1 LPAPFRFDRRFDFAV
16 SPETF
21 WETASRTDSYTQW
34 WSWLREF
41 DSEGLRDGAHTEC
54 VIQAPL
60 PYALRVAIDVERVV
74 PNERVDTQVTGDLEG
89 PARLEVT
96 PTTSGCSARLAWLLE
111 LREPRLRR
119 FAIVA
124 RPVLGWAH
132 DRIIG
137 MGVHQFERVA
147 LSDAAPPG

>member
-1 LPAPFRFDRRFDFAV
+1 VPEPFHYDHRFEFAV

-21 WETASRTDSYTQW
+21 WATIARTDSYPQW
-34 WSWLREF
+34 WGWMRKFES
-41 DSEGLRDGAHTEC
+41 DGLRDGGHTEC

-74 PNERVDTQVTGDLEG
+74 PLERVETRVTGDLEG

-96 PTTSGCSARLAWLLE
+96 PTPDGCAARLVWSLD
-111 LREPRLRR
+111 LREPWLRR
-119 FAIVA
+119 FALVG

-132 DRIIG
+132 DRIISI
-137 MGVHQFERVA
+137 GVHQFERVA
-147 LSDAAPPG
+147 LRDAAPPG

>member
-1 LPAPFRFDRRFDFAV
+1 MPAPFYYDHRFEFPV

-21 WETASRTDSYTQW
+21 WATISRTDSYPQW
-34 WSWLREF
+34 WSWLRKFE
-41 DSEGLRDGAHTEC
+41 SDGMHDGGHTEC

-74 PNERVDTQVTGDLEG
+74 PPERVETRVTGDLEG

-96 PTTSGCSARLAWLLE
+96 PIPSGCAARLVWLLDM
-111 LREPRLRR
+111 REPRLRR
-119 FAIVA
+119 FGRVA

-132 DRIIG
+132 DRLIS
-137 MGVHQFERVA
+137 MGVRQFERVA
-147 LSDAAPPG
+147 LAEAPPPR

>member
-1 LPAPFRFDRRFDFAV
+1 LPAPFRYDRRFQFAV

-21 WETASRTDSYTQW
+21 WTTVSRTDSYTQW

-41 DSEGLRDGAHTEC
+41 ESDGLQDGAHTEC

-60 PYALRVAIDVERVV
+60 PYALRVAIDVERAV
-74 PNERVDTQVTGDLEG
+74 PNERVETQVTGDLEG
-89 PARLEVT
+89 PARLEIT
-96 PTTSGCSARLAWLLE
+96 PTTSGCAARLAWLLE

-119 FAIVA
+119 FAWIA

-132 DRIIG
+132 DRIISIG
-137 MGVHQFERVA
+137 MNQFESVA